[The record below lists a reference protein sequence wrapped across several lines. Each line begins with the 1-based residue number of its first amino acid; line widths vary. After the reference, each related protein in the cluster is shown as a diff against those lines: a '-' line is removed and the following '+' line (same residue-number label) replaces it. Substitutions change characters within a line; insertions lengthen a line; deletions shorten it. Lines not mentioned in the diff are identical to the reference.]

1 MNYVVLY
8 LLLTSTPPLL
18 ASSDSNYLGTN
29 RADIEAGLRAFTE
42 KQLDDLKRKDRF
54 VGAKPPSVPEIR
66 PVEKFPPTPSWE
78 EEISALIQAENAKQK
93 GNVSHQDQPSTVTLK
108 PSLRKKT
115 LPARTDWRSV
125 EGISTYREK
134 AAPSAD
140 LVAIPSGSYITAD
153 LLTGVDAPTQTSIPA
168 LIRTRYGFVSPND
181 GFVDLSGCHAVSQ
194 ATGDLSTERV
204 KIKTVTLSC
213 LSPNRIPHE
222 MNFTA
227 FAVGEDGSFGI
238 PGELRSRQGRV
249 AMMAFLNGV
258 VEGATKIVS
267 ETSSTV
273 VSPISALGNQSS
285 SSAAAEVIRWYLE
298 HAKALVPT
306 VEVKAGASIR
316 LVLLET
322 LKFPKKFFSGFE
334 PNKENVHGESNLIF

>member
-1 MNYVVLY
+1 MNWLVLF
-8 LLLTSTPPLL
+8 LFLTSSQLLL
-18 ASSDSNYLGTN
+18 ASDSHYLGTN
-29 RADIEAGLRAFTE
+29 RADIEAGLRAYTE
-42 KQLDDLKRKDRF
+42 KQLNDLRRKERF
-54 VGAKPPSVPEIR
+54 DGVRLAPPAPEAKED
-66 PVEKFPPTPSWE
+66 EKVVSPASWE
-78 EEISALIQAENAKQK
+78 EEIAALIREETVKQKPQAESAPTAETSN
-93 GNVSHQDQPSTVTLK
+93 K
-108 PSLRKKT
+108 PSLRKSQR
-115 LPARTDWRSV
+115 PAKVDWKRTEAS
-125 EGISTYREK
+125 STYREK
-134 AAPSAD
+134 AAPPGE
-140 LVAIPSGSYITAD
+140 LVTIPAGSYITAD

-204 KIKTVTLSC
+204 RIKTVSLAC
-213 LSPNRIPHE
+213 LSPERVPHE
-222 MNFTA
+222 MNFMA

-273 VSPISALGNQSS
+273 VSPVSALGNQSS
-285 SSAAAEVIRWYLE
+285 SSAAAEVVRWYLE

-306 VEVKAGASIR
+306 VEVKAGVSIR

-322 LKFPKKFFSGFE
+322 LKFPRKFFSSFQST
-334 PNKENVHGESNLIF
+334 KENVHAESDLIY